1 MIDEISL
8 RNYKIRQYEGY
19 SWVSSVFK
27 PAIQG
32 ANTFLVLL
40 QRTSARSGNLPHVN
54 PGTGK
59 RSMGP
64 GSRGVGEEQCPKQLE
79 EPNWDPVE
87 GGNPAGQPKSVC
99 CAPGNPGQFG
109 G

>member
-1 MIDEISL
+1 
-8 RNYKIRQYEGY
+8 
-19 SWVSSVFK
+19 
-27 PAIQG
+27 
-32 ANTFLVLL
+32 
-40 QRTSARSGNLPHVN
+40 VN

-64 GSRGVGEEQCPKQLE
+64 GSRGVGEKQCPKQLE

-87 GGNPAGQPKSVC
+87 GDNPAGQPKNVC
-99 CAPGNPGQFG
+99 CTPGNLGQFG